1 VCYKEVISLQISKNR
16 LTIYV
21 TEKDKDSI
29 KQRSSQ
35 IGRSMSDYLSELVM
49 WDKRFALIEHAREGT
64 LEIIPTDKNSTSEK

>member
-1 VCYKEVISLQISKNR
+1 MQYSKNR

-21 TEKDKDSI
+21 TDKDKDSI
-29 KQRSSQ
+29 RQRSSQ

-64 LEIIPTDKNSTSEK
+64 LEVNQKQTNQNTTSEK